1 MPDLKIVELKP
12 SKETD
17 NNNVEVIRLLEDALQ
32 YAREGKLMIN
42 NDGSVLDCWHNGGRP
57 YVMVGAM
64 ESLRLD
70 FINANIERR

>member
-32 YAREGKLMIN
+32 VRQRRQKPE
-42 NDGSVLDCWHNGGRP
+42 P
-57 YVMVGAM
+57 GAA
-64 ESLRLD
+64 D
-70 FINANIERR
+70 DQ